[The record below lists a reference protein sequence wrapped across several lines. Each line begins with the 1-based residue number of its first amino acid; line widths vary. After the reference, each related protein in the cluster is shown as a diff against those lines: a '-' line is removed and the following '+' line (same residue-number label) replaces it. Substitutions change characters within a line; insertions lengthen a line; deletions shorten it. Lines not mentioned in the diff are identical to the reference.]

1 MELRSLRYFV
11 KIVELGSLSR
21 AAEALFIAQ
30 PSLSNQVALL
40 EEELGVRLL
49 DRGAK
54 GVKAT
59 AAGITLY
66 RCAVSIARQLE
77 EVRGDITAEAGNP
90 TGHVSVGLPTSTAVV
105 LALPLLRAVVKKYP
119 NICLEINEN
128 GSGLLGEWLLH
139 GRLDLAM
146 LFTKGPEKALRCQHL
161 LTEEI
166 CLVQAREPRS
176 PPDQEPV
183 STISVA
189 HLQNERL
196 VLPSQANGLRRVI
209 DEAFALRG
217 VRPSLV
223 AELGMLRMLREAV
236 LDGIAS
242 TMLPMSAVAD
252 DIRAGGVTVKRLV
265 DPPVLRPL
273 SLCVNANVPLSTAG
287 AAVYAT
293 VIETIN
299 GLVAEGAWPGVTS
312 TVGPSAGNTAQRKPR
327 EWLTNCDGD

>member
-11 KIVELGSLSR
+11 KIVEFGSLSR
-21 AAEALFIAQ
+21 AADALFIAQ
-30 PSLSNQVALL
+30 PSLSHQVALL
-40 EEELGVRLL
+40 EEEFGVRLL
-49 DRGAK
+49 DRGSK

-59 AAGITLY
+59 AAGIALY

-77 EVRGDITAEAGNP
+77 EVRGEISAEGGNLAGD
-90 TGHVSVGLPTSTAVV
+90 VSVGLPTSTAVV
-105 LALPLLRAVVKKYP
+105 LALPLLRAVVRKYP

-146 LFTKGPEKALRCQHL
+146 LFTQGPVKALRCQHL

-166 CLVQAREPRS
+166 CLVRARDASS
-176 PPDQEPV
+176 PPDKDPD

-189 HLQNERL
+189 QLQDERL
-196 VLPSQANGLRRVI
+196 VLPSKANGLRRVI

-217 VRPSLV
+217 VRPRLV
-223 AELGMLRMLREAV
+223 AELSMLRMLREAV

-252 DIRAGGVTVKRLV
+252 EMRSGGVTVKRLV

-273 SLCVNANVPLSTAG
+273 SLCVNANVPLSAAG
-287 AAVYAT
+287 EAVYAT
-293 VIETIN
+293 VVETIN
-299 GLVAEGAWPGVTS
+299 HLVAEGVWPGVTS
-312 TVGPSAGNTAQRKPR
+312 TIAPPAGNTA
-327 EWLTNCDGD
+327 GAA